1 MEQEEQ
7 RQSSVIP
14 VLVAVLV
21 CDVAVP
27 DPSTGKKN
35 LIGIFDQVN
44 VGKFPTQR
52 QMSVYMK
59 LADAEG
65 PYRIEV
71 RFVKRDSGEIL
82 AKAESDIVIKDRL
95 KSADFHIEFPPL
107 PIPAA
112 GRYEFQIWANEI
124 YLGGTFLDAVPRT
137 QT

>member
-1 MEQEEQ
+1 M
-7 RQSSVIP
+7 
-14 VLVAVLV
+14 V

-65 PYRIEV
+65 PYRVEV

-95 KSADFHIEFPPL
+95 ESADFHIEFPPL

-112 GRYEFQIWANEI
+112 GRYEFQIWANDI